1 MTSPFAFEA
10 LADQDRSHFS
20 CGTEALDRYLRT
32 QAGQDIR
39 RRMTTCYLGVERK
52 TGDVIGFY
60 TLAMTAIP
68 LLDLPEAL
76 GRKLPRYP
84 LVPAALLG
92 RLAVDFRFRSR
103 GIGGAMLSDA
113 LERTRGSGVAA
124 YALVAD
130 AKDDA
135 AAAFYQHHGFIE
147 LNDRKMFV
155 PLVKP

>member
-10 LADQDRSHFS
+10 LADQDRSRLS
-20 CGTEALDRYLRT
+20 CGTEALDRYFRI
-32 QAGQDIR
+32 QAGQDVR
-39 RRMTTCYLGVERK
+39 RRMATCYLAVERE
-52 TGDVIGFY
+52 THEVVGFY
-60 TLAMTAIP
+60 TLAMSAVP

-92 RLAVDFRFRSR
+92 RLAVDLRFRGR
-103 GIGGAMLSDA
+103 GVGGAMVSDA

-124 YALVAD
+124 YALVVD

-135 AAAFYQHHGFIE
+135 AVAFYRHHGFVE
-147 LNDRKMFV
+147 LSGGALFV
-155 PLVKP
+155 PLSH